1 MSVTRPV
8 GGETFRPVLR
18 LATTGKK
25 AKDARGMNGTDPRTI
40 AELKPSEFN
49 PREITASAMAG
60 LKESVA
66 EFGDISGIV
75 YNRTLDCL
83 VAGHQRV
90 EALRAKFG
98 SDLKIEE
105 TEDGN
110 GRIETPAGS
119 FVVRF
124 VEWDRNRTEAAM
136 VVANNPAIQGDWTD
150 GALEMLGRIQQ
161 ESPNIMGAMNLDGL
175 LANLKNSLETCEPPA
190 DFKSV
195 DESVKTDYEC
205 PKCKFRWS
213 GKQS

>member
-1 MSVTRPV
+1 
-8 GGETFRPVLR
+8 
-18 LATTGKK
+18 
-25 AKDARGMNGTDPRTI
+25 MNGTDPRTI
-40 AELKPSEFN
+40 AELKPAEFN
-49 PREITASAMAG
+49 PREITASALAG

-98 SDLKIEE
+98 ADLVIEE

-110 GRIETPAGS
+110 GKIETPSGS

-150 GALEMLGRIQQ
+150 GALEMLGRIQK
-161 ESPNIMGAMNLDGL
+161 ESPNIMVAMNLDGL
-175 LANLKNSLETCEPPA
+175 LASLKNSLETCEPPA
-190 DFKSV
+190 DFKNV